1 MLAKIEIND
10 SNGGTQRMSKSNFE
24 NDTNGSNMSTRPM
37 ARTLKNL
44 LTGCTALT
52 MVAVVGLG
60 AGSALADV
68 TAGTGTTVN
77 DTDSPSGI
85 ITLSGGT
92 LNFNN
97 TVTAN
102 TTLSNKV
109 AATAATTS
117 NVTVSGTYSGILTG
131 VLSGTGAIKLNSG
144 KLILSNSGDL
154 AGYTGTFTVA
164 SGATL
169 QLGNNTTS
177 LIGGTVVNGSSIID
191 NGNVTVATTGSTTST
206 NTYYGAIS
214 GTGSFTLSGATS
226 SALYLAGTNTY
237 TGVTTV
243 AAGNTLYIGNGND
256 YGSIAS
262 SSIVVNATT
271 SGTTTTYGTITFN
284 RSDTYI
290 YSGNITGN
298 GIVNQNGGGT
308 LILNGNSTLTGPTV
322 MGVNTSVTPNVNLGY
337 LGTLR
342 ATKGWIM
349 IGDAS
354 HTSASVTVTLANIL
368 SGAGMSGFG
377 TLNGNLI
384 NGDDTPGTVS
394 TRTSNTSQLVGGI
407 LMPGDGT
414 VPGTFTINGNYTQ
427 GTYGALLITA
437 TPSSVSKLV
446 VSGTASLHGQISVSG
461 TKGSYTAGLYPILTA
476 GAISGKFDTV
486 LTGSPDSAN
495 TLGVYYASSGKEVD
509 LVVAP
514 KTIGQVYNDIVVHS
528 FDTVYSLN
536 EIVMDRTSTGCK
548 GCTGFSVWGK
558 TYTLS
563 NSLEA
568 GNGAAAVANHDL
580 GVIGGVSYNYPSG
593 LSFHA
598 VLGSSSGNMRV
609 HDSSASS
616 RNVQVYAS
624 VAGHIPAGPVA
635 FDVSY
640 YYLDGWSSINRTD
653 SLSNSLNSSIVSDVS
668 GASIQ
673 VSAPFVGGDVVPFGK
688 VSYSLLV
695 TGSATEKGNGP
706 YLLAVSHGH
715 QTSGRYQV
723 GVRIQHTYAAFDD
736 MSIRPQ
742 LVLAGEAN
750 DRALGET
757 NSMSMSSG
765 ASFFASS
772 AAPGRFAALGRVGV
786 DLVCRDLTF
795 SLGVNGR
802 KSSNQEQVLLNF
814 GASYHF

>member
-1 MLAKIEIND
+1 MLAKIENNET
-10 SNGGTQRMSKSNFE
+10 NGGTLRMSKSNFE
-24 NDTNGSNMSTRPM
+24 NDTNGSNMSIRPM

-52 MVAVVGLG
+52 LVAVVGMG

-68 TAGTGTTVN
+68 TAGTGTTVK
-77 DTDSPSGI
+77 DTDSPSGK

-92 LNFNN
+92 LSF
-97 TVTAN
+97 TKTTTAN
-102 TTLSNKV
+102 TTLSNAV
-109 AATAATTS
+109 AATASTTS
-117 NVTVSGTYSGILTG
+117 TVTVDGTYSGILTG
-131 VLSGTGAIKLNSG
+131 VLSGTGAINLNSG
-144 KLILSNSGDL
+144 KLILSNTGDL
-154 AGYTGTFTVA
+154 AGYTGTVTVA

-177 LIGGTVVNGSSIID
+177 LIGGTTINGSSIIN
-191 NGNVTVATTGSTTST
+191 NGNVTVATTGSTAAT

-214 GTGSFTLSGATS
+214 GTGSFTMSGATS
-226 SALYLAGTNTY
+226 SVLYLVGTNTY

-243 AAGNTLYIGNGND
+243 AAGNSLYIGNGSD

-262 SSIVVNATT
+262 SSIVVNAST
-271 SGTTTTYGTITFN
+271 SGTTPTYGAIVFD
-284 RSDTYI
+284 RSDTYT
-290 YSGNITGN
+290 YNGNITGN
-298 GIVNQNGGGT
+298 GIVNQIGGGT
-308 LILNGNSTLTGPTV
+308 LILNGNSVLTGPSVLT
-322 MGVNTSVTPNVNLGY
+322 VNTSVTPNVTLGY

-354 HTSASVTVTLANIL
+354 HTTASVTVTLANIL
-368 SGAGMSGFG
+368 SGAGIKGFG

-414 VPGTFTINGNYTQ
+414 TPGTFTINGNYTQ

-437 TPSSVSKLV
+437 TPSSISKLV
-446 VSGTASLHGQISVSG
+446 VSGVASLHGQISVSG
-461 TKGSYTAGLYPILTA
+461 TTGSYTAGLYPILTA
-476 GAISGKFDTV
+476 GTVTGKFDKV

-495 TLGVYYASSGKEVD
+495 AFGIYYNSSGKEVD

-514 KTIGQVYNDIVVHS
+514 KTIGQVYNDVVVHS
-528 FDTVYSLN
+528 LDTVYSLN
-536 EIVMDRTSTGCK
+536 DIVVDRTSSGCK

-568 GNGAAAVANHDL
+568 GNGASAVSNHDL
-580 GVIGGVSYNYPSG
+580 GVIGGVSYNYASG

-609 HDSSASS
+609 QDKSASS

-624 VAGHIPAGPVA
+624 LAGHIPAGPVA
-635 FDVSY
+635 FDLSY
-640 YYLDGWSSINRTD
+640 FYFDGWSGVTRTD
-653 SLSNSLNSSIVSDVS
+653 SLSNTLTSDITSDVS

-673 VSAPFVGGDVVPFGK
+673 VSAPFVGGDVVPYGK
-688 VSYSLLV
+688 VSYALLA
-695 TGSATEKGNGP
+695 TGPATEKGSGP
-706 YLLAVSHGH
+706 YLLAVNHGH
-715 QTSGRYQV
+715 QTNGRYQV
-723 GVRIQHTYAAFDD
+723 GVRVQHTYEAFDG
-736 MSIRPQ
+736 MFIRPQ

-757 NSMSMSSG
+757 NPMSMSYG
-765 ASFFASS
+765 ASFFAPS
-772 AAPGRFAALGRVGV
+772 AVPGRFAALGRVGV
-786 DLVCRDLTF
+786 DLTCRDLTL
-795 SLGVNGR
+795 SLGLNGR
-802 KSSNQEQVLLNF
+802 KSSNQEQLLLNF
-814 GASYHF
+814 GAAYHF